1 MPNRSGKAYGL
12 TTLCPLEPESGV
24 DQSPEAIL
32 RDFLNDLPKDTQ
44 SPMAAVPNTYLCRFF
59 ILNDVIYQSKP
70 AHVDH
75 LRSKYL
81 VFVAELHG
89 ELDAYLQGMWTHAE
103 AFVKK
108 AFEYCVDFKAS
119 VSDARS
125 FSRYVQRCQVTTTF
139 YFMGSTDEPLAEQL
153 KALYLKQ
160 ELSKF
165 VHAHQGLPAAELQ
178 REFQKFIERV
188 RPSDPLPAWRA
199 GAASLSNAVVGEP

>member
-1 MPNRSGKAYGL
+1 MNKSGKAYGL

-32 RDFLNDLPKDTQ
+32 RDYLNDLPKDDK

-59 ILNDVIYQSKP
+59 LLNDVIYQSKP
-70 AHVDH
+70 ANVDH
-75 LRSKYL
+75 LKSKYL

-89 ELDAYLQGMWTHAE
+89 ELEPYLEGMWKNAE
-103 AFVKK
+103 PFVRK
-108 AFEYCVDFKAS
+108 AFQYCVDFKRS
-119 VSDARS
+119 VADAHS
-125 FSRYVQRCQVTTTF
+125 FARYIQRCQVTTTF
-139 YFMGSTDEPLAEQL
+139 YFMGSTDESLQEQL

-165 VHAHQGLPAAELQ
+165 AYAHQGLPPAELQ

-188 RPSDPLPAWRA
+188 RPADPLPAWRP
-199 GAASLSNAVVGEP
+199 GAANLATAVTGEP